1 VALRGGERPQI
12 LEWIGL
18 ILAVAGLIYLVLP
31 GLSAP
36 VPLGSI
42 LMLMAGVAWGFY
54 SVRGRGSQNPLA
66 DSTGNFVYA
75 VPMIL
80 LIRLITVNDIQLS
93 GSGILFAV
101 LSGALASGVGYVI
114 WYSAL
119 RGLTTT
125 RAAIIQLSV
134 PVLAAW
140 GGVIFLA
147 ENISARLLLAGILIL
162 GGIGLT
168 VLSRNK
174 S

>member
-1 VALRGGERPQI
+1 
-12 LEWIGL
+12 
-18 ILAVAGLIYLVLP
+18 
-31 GLSAP
+31 
-36 VPLGSI
+36 
-42 LMLMAGVAWGFY
+42 MAGIAWGFY

-80 LIRLITVNDIQLS
+80 LIRLISMNTIQLS
-93 GSGILFAV
+93 NTGILFAV

-119 RGLTTT
+119 RGLSTT

-134 PVLAAW
+134 PTLAAW
-140 GGVIFLA
+140 GGILFLS
-147 ENISARLLLAGILIL
+147 EHISARLLFAGLLIL

-168 VLSRNK
+168 VLTRNK